1 MLNET
6 SNDMPSR
13 RTHRR
18 TLQHGVHR
26 VAWRKSCVCG
36 HKFTRSALN
45 CGAGK
50 NRRIPPPCPECGR
63 PRERCGEAIGPE
75 LPTLDDAEIV
85 ALEKLIEEDDTS
97 LEREFHQLRVLFAKA
112 MEQSRDRSLMMGS
125 DSSADVIDVIPRL
138 VSIVDK
144 LSAIAERGV
153 KIRQIEPP
161 PKREVRI
168 KFDDPRLKYIM
179 KEAFRDTTIN
189 TIKRMLVVVIQSLD
203 PTGEHGVA
211 KKLPTSLRPYMP
223 DCVAPKEE
231 GPPKPNNG
239 DDELRTY
246 MESLSSPI
254 LGGEAMP

>member
-1 MLNET
+1 
-6 SNDMPSR
+6 
-13 RTHRR
+13 
-18 TLQHGVHR
+18 
-26 VAWRKSCVCG
+26 
-36 HKFTRSALN
+36 
-45 CGAGK
+45 
-50 NRRIPPPCPECGR
+50 
-63 PRERCGEAIGPE
+63 
-75 LPTLDDAEIV
+75 
-85 ALEKLIEEDDTS
+85 
-97 LEREFHQLRVLFAKA
+97 
-112 MEQSRDRSLMMGS
+112 
-125 DSSADVIDVIPRL
+125 
-138 VSIVDK
+138 
-144 LSAIAERGV
+144 
-153 KIRQIEPP
+153 
-161 PKREVRI
+161 
-168 KFDDPRLKYIM
+168 M

>member
-1 MLNET
+1 
-6 SNDMPSR
+6 
-13 RTHRR
+13 
-18 TLQHGVHR
+18 
-26 VAWRKSCVCG
+26 
-36 HKFTRSALN
+36 
-45 CGAGK
+45 
-50 NRRIPPPCPECGR
+50 
-63 PRERCGEAIGPE
+63 